1 MADIKGESV
10 PIITTLVLLVNNGMQ
25 GEIRAGEALVNYLCA
40 LL

>member
-10 PIITTLVLLVNNGMQ
+10 PIITTLVLLVNNRMQ
-25 GEIRAGEALVNYLCA
+25 GGIRAGAALVNYLCA

>member
-25 GEIRAGEALVNYLCA
+25 GGIGAGEALVNYLYA